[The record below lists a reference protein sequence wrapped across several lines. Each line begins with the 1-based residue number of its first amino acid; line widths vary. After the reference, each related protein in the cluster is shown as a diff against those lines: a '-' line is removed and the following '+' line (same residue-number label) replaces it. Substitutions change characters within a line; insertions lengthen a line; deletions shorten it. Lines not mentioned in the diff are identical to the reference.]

1 MTHDPSA
8 DQSAGWRRLS
18 VYLEPRDWWI
28 GVYVAPGAVFVCPLP
43 TLVIRW
49 QRRPRPISP
58 ARWAAARRAIE
69 DDLVREL
76 TRVDVIPPPPP
87 PRRYGPRM

>member
-8 DQSAGWRRLS
+8 DQPDGWPRLS

-49 QRRPRPISP
+49 QRRPGLP
-58 ARWAAARRAIE
+58 ASRRSGIGRWTKGR
-69 DDLVREL
+69 
-76 TRVDVIPPPPP
+76 
-87 PRRYGPRM
+87 